1 MSLPAIKQPAKRKP
15 EKIFLRVVQGGFQ
28 PADQF
33 AQNQLKDKRLKVG
46 DVVGVVIRK
55 LRNPKFNR
63 LVHRIG
69 QLCAENI
76 DAFTG
81 MDAHVV
87 IKRLQLEGRI
97 ACDEIG
103 IMIPGYGIAIQF
115 IPRSLSFE
123 SMDEAEYHDAA
134 KKICIFIAERYW
146 PDLDP
151 EEIENM
157 ASLMVE
163 E

>member
-1 MSLPAIKQPAKRKP
+1 MTNLAYKRKP
-15 EKIFLRVVQGGFQ
+15 EKIYMRVGKGGLE
-28 PADQF
+28 PADQCSVS
-33 AQNQLKDKRLKVG
+33 QLRDKKLKIG
-46 DVVGVVIRK
+46 DIVGVTIRK
-55 LRNPKFNR
+55 LRSQGFNR
-63 LVHRIG
+63 LVHMIG

-76 DAFTG
+76 DAFSG
-81 MDAHVV
+81 MDAHVC

-103 IMIPGYGIAIQF
+103 VMVPGFGMVIQF

-123 SMDEAEYHDAA
+123 SMDESEYNDAA
-134 KKICIFIAERYW
+134 KKICRFIAERYW

-157 ASLMVE
+157 ASIMVDE
-163 E
+163 